1 MNNQQTNEIVIMLLT
16 GSVALVLMAVFGVS
30 FILYF
35 HRRQRENQ
43 REKQILTETYE
54 RELLRAKLEIQNQT
68 LQQLGEELHDHI
80 GQMLA
85 LTKLQLNSLATR
97 LTDPAHLTTTRDTI
111 DVVSMIIRDVRALT
125 KSLDSRTISRFGLHD
140 SLSLALERIE
150 RTGYYQARLMVTG
163 MPYALG
169 DETEII
175 LFRMAQESL
184 TNALKHAQART
195 LTVAADYQSDAFR
208 LCILDDGQGFLLADT
223 KSRSLKQAGSGLGH
237 LQQRARLLGG
247 NCRIESQP
255 GEGTCVEI
263 NLPRSRPLA

>member
-1 MNNQQTNEIVIMLLT
+1 MLIM

-43 REKQILTETYE
+43 REKQLLTEAYE
-54 RELLRAKLEIQNQT
+54 REILQAKLEIQNQT

-85 LTKLQLNSLATR
+85 LAKLQLNSLAAR
-97 LTDPAHLTTTRDTI
+97 LTDPTHLAINRDTV
-111 DVVSMIIRDVRALT
+111 DVVSLIIRDVRALT
-125 KSLDSRTISRFGLHD
+125 KTLDSRTVNQFGLHD
-140 SLSLALERIE
+140 SLALALERIQ

-163 MPYALG
+163 SPYDLG

-184 TNALKHAQART
+184 ANALKHAQART
-195 LTVAADYQSDAFR
+195 LTVEADYQTDTFQ
-208 LCILDDGQGFLLADT
+208 LCILDDGKGFSPTEAAGRPL
-223 KSRSLKQAGSGLGH
+223 SRAGSGLGH

-247 NCRIESQP
+247 NCRIESEP
-255 GEGTCVEI
+255 GTGTRVEI
-263 NLPRSRPLA
+263 SLPRSRPVAR